1 MEMDDGAFLTE
12 REREILSEPYR
23 HRVAD
28 RRHNWNVNTVELRP
42 LWDCFMLL
50 DAVWSREIQAMY
62 GDICDENEVFPY
74 FLVGAAH
81 TKVHVIIDLCFSDYI
96 MEALS
101 ILRGAIENVVHACR
115 LLTRPELI
123 QVWMNRDKD
132 ALSQRSWE
140 QEFWFRKE
148 SRLFDGMPEL
158 FLAWK
163 MCSDVSH
170 ANCRSLLQR
179 YHAAEGNEGVC
190 ALNYTDGSA
199 DNFPLMV
206 AGILQVLTN
215 LERRAF
221 DSMSSHLQFDAE
233 LLEMRDKL
241 ENDKWA
247 ALEKLKLI
255 SLLPDG
261 SYAVWPET
269 ATHDADQSSAE
280 AAKPLA

>member
-1 MEMDDGAFLTE
+1 MVMDDGALLTE

-28 RRHNWNVNTVELRP
+28 RRHNWNINTVELRP

-50 DAVWSREIQAMY
+50 DAIWSREIQAMY
-62 GDICDENEVFPY
+62 SDICDENEVFPY

-81 TKVHVIIDLCFSDYI
+81 AKVHVIIDLCFSDSV

-101 ILRGAIENVVHACR
+101 ILRVAIENIVHACR
-115 LLTRPELI
+115 LLTRPELM
-123 QVWMNRDKD
+123 QVWLNRDKD
-132 ALSQRSWE
+132 ALSQRAWE

-170 ANCRSLLQR
+170 ANRRSLLQR
-179 YHAAEGNEGVC
+179 YHAAEGSEGVC

-206 AGILQVLTN
+206 AGILQVLTD
-215 LERRAF
+215 LEKRAF
-221 DSMSSHLQFDAE
+221 DSMRSHLKPDVE
-233 LLEMRDKL
+233 LLNMRDKL
-241 ENDKWA
+241 ESDKWS
-247 ALEKLKLI
+247 ALEKLGLV
-255 SLLPDG
+255 SFLADG

-269 ATHDADQSSAE
+269 VSRDGHQDTTELPS
-280 AAKPLA
+280 P